1 MVDVAAITSSTTT
14 TTNLVNMPTKEPLM
28 VRMTQATTLAQ
39 FQKTPK
45 KLKAA
50 INLAEVATIVG
61 DVVAVASSPE
71 VRAITIVVVSKVKT
85 KKVVSLTTEVVEE
98 AEADT
103 ANITTS
109 KRSRLQLREITIRRK
124 RRKILLL
131 RVATTMRIL

>member
-1 MVDVAAITSSTTT
+1 M
-14 TTNLVNMPTKEPLM
+14 
-28 VRMTQATTLAQ
+28 AQ

-71 VRAITIVVVSKVKT
+71 VRAITIVVVSKEKT
-85 KKVVSLTTEVVEE
+85 KKVVSLTTEVVVA

-103 ANITTS
+103 ANITMS

-124 RRKILLL
+124 RRKIRLL
-131 RVATTMRIL
+131 RVATTTRIL